1 MIGLAWDR
9 WTISC
14 RRSADWQTQT
24 CNHGVAEDKARVFE
38 PVRGRHREIGG
49 VRWANESDQRCSAA
63 VIGSQGGF
71 PEPLAGSEAKVEGTK
86 VPLL

>member
-1 MIGLAWDR
+1 MDWHGTDGL
-9 WTISC
+9 
-14 RRSADWQTQT
+14 SAAGGARTGKLRPVT
-24 CNHGVAEDKARVFE
+24 HGAAEDKARVFE
-38 PVRGRHREIGG
+38 PVRGRYREIGG
-49 VRWANESDQRCSAA
+49 VRWANESDQRCCAS